1 MKILSTHLSTQ
12 WLWRQRWIVP
22 MVVLPTLATAA
33 YEGLFASDIY
43 VSESRFVIK
52 APAQKSAQVSSLAN
66 LIQTTGLSGG
76 QEQANEVIDYIRSRS
91 ALAALN
97 RGGAGRW
104 RPCMGRRGWMR
115 WRAIP
120 ACCTVQAMNAC
131 SAITAQWSMWAWTMK
146 RGWWC

>member
-52 APAQKSAQVSSLAN
+52 APAQKSAQVSTLAN

-76 QEQANEVIDYIRSRS
+76 QEQVNEVIDYIRSRS

-97 RGGAGRW
+97 RGGAVAAMYGQA
-104 RPCMGRRGWMR
+104 GGMR

-120 ACCTVQAMNAC
+120 ACCTVRAMKAC
-131 SAITAQWSMWAWTMK
+131 SAITAQWSMWRWTMK